1 MLNRLLYVIIEKNVS
16 RNKHKRTPLKT
27 LIFLR
32 HGKTAYTGQFPDLT
46 DEGKEQIGKAAAEI
60 LNIVG
65 KNKDIRIVSSPLP
78 RALGTADIIAKKLGY
93 PYEEVD
99 HELAVRCMDFY
110 SIDAANAIWSSFSL
124 ARDVDRAYASDPRFE
139 QGVAIEKR
147 SAIQHRF
154 FTYLGSLFERF
165 VADKLPDVMIH
176 TSHYEVLWNLA
187 AMFGF
192 EEPLIHGEVIKL
204 DLTDSTQ
211 EGHVHV
217 RAAFREYSREF
228 DCKLPTELFASQFK
242 A

>member
-1 MLNRLLYVIIEKNVS
+1 M
-16 RNKHKRTPLKT
+16 KT

-60 LNIVG
+60 LDIVG
-65 KNKDIRIVSSPLP
+65 KNEDVRIVSSPLP

-93 PYEEVD
+93 PYEEVE
-99 HELAVRCMDFY
+99 HELAIRCMDFY
-110 SIDAANAIWSSFSL
+110 DNDAANAIWSSFPS

-139 QGVAIEKR
+139 EGVAIEKR

-176 TSHYEVLWNLA
+176 TSHYEVLWDLA
-187 AMFGF
+187 ATFGF
-192 EEPLIHGEVIKL
+192 KEPLIHGEVIKME
-204 DLTDSTQ
+204 LTASDK
-211 EGHVHV
+211 EGHLHV
-217 RAAFREYSREF
+217 RATFREYSREF
-228 DCKLPTELFASQFK
+228 DCKLPAELFASQFSS
-242 A
+242 